1 MKQRRTDKEIIP
13 GGVLIAE
20 EVAPERMPEEVR
32 ETLQR
37 MDEKRERDLLWSGE
51 KTIKET
57 YSQTSSLFADLAD
70 YLRGVLSG
78 LPEGGLNIS
87 DKYTELVDSALILSE
102 YYRKKS
108 EGVEVDGRLADRLY
122 SPGWETLRVLADLPE
137 EIKSELLQDLQE
149 KKDSPLY
156 GTASSTLRET
166 AKVIRDYL
174 PTLTPEETETSLFPE
189 SPTLE
194 EKEDYIIQRGVSL
207 LRILQITLKLDREI
221 QEVRD
226 QVSPKLKTRCTEYR
240 HTTEIVLDSLSRV
253 ITKGYQGAIS
263 LEEAK
268 DKYNN
273 TKELDFALSN
283 LLAEKEKYYKILDI
297 DGERRIVE
305 FNSEPKPSSALEEI
319 QKITR
324 DKYSQSGQIRVPKDL
339 WESQIQKKNSGD
351 VLTSLPDGALK
362 KHIQTLQQQG
372 KLLAGTL
379 EGLSGGTSYLKVF
392 TIALA
397 KTLNEQSRYYKTDG
411 DWSGVPK
418 DLISDLVGDQVTI
431 HREPV
436 KIKGEDRQYPYILIS
451 YEDMARKTSKTGKH
465 SGGKDAEYVRK
476 FINGHRETITD
487 KKTGR
492 TKEVFIPGIKDKQY
506 IIDLGDN
513 NLGGVPFLVNEM
525 TIYTKDTGK
534 EVGCICKLSPQFSQT
549 IRGYS
554 GLRSD
559 TIQLLGGGKQKDI
572 TMDLID
578 TLIFNRGVHQ
588 KGRPEGEFSIRKT
601 QLLDKYRETSN
612 YKGRPGKLETHFRE
626 AIQKAINAKL
636 LLPGETKT
644 GGLRGYREEKN
655 SGGETLSVFVYNP
668 DYLKGEEIPQVDE
681 Q

>member
-1 MKQRRTDKEIIP
+1 MKKKTTDKEIIP

-20 EVAPERMPEEVR
+20 EVSPETMPEEVR
-32 ETLQR
+32 EELRR

-57 YSQTSSLFADLAD
+57 YSQTSSLFADLAE
-70 YLRGVLSG
+70 YLRQFLSG

-87 DKYTELVDSALILSE
+87 DKYTEIADSALVLSE
-102 YYRKKS
+102 YYRNKS
-108 EGVEVDGRLADRLY
+108 ERVEVDGRLADRLY

-149 KKDSPLY
+149 EEDSPLY
-156 GTASSTLRET
+156 GTATSTLRET
-166 AKVIRDYL
+166 AKVIREYL
-174 PTLTPEETETSLFPE
+174 PTLTPEETETTLFPE

-226 QVSPKLKTRCTEYR
+226 QVSPRLQTKCKEYR

-253 ITKGYQGAIS
+253 ITKGYNGSIS

-273 TKELDFALSN
+273 TKDLDFALSD

-297 DGERRIVE
+297 DGERKIIE
-305 FNSEPKPSSALEEI
+305 FKSEPKPSSALEEI
-319 QKITR
+319 QRITR
-324 DKYSQSGQIRVPKDL
+324 DKHSQSGQVRVPKDL
-339 WESQIQKKNSGD
+339 WESQLRNKTSGD
-351 VLTSLPDGALK
+351 VLTTLPDGETK
-362 KHIQTLQQQG
+362 RQIQTLQQKG

-379 EGLSGGTSYLKVF
+379 EGLSGGTAYLKVF

-418 DLISDLVGDQVTI
+418 DLISDFVGDQVTI

-436 KIKGEDRQYPYILIS
+436 KIKGEDRHYPYILIS
-451 YEDMARKTSKTGKH
+451 YEDIAKKTSKTGKI
-465 SGGKDAEYVRK
+465 SGGKDAEFVRNY
-476 FINGHRETITD
+476 INGYREKITD
-487 KKTGR
+487 EKTGR
-492 TKEVFIPGIKDKQY
+492 TKEVFVPGIKDKQY

-534 EVGCICKLSPQFSQT
+534 EVGCICKLSPQFSKT

-578 TLIFNRGVHQ
+578 TLVFNRGVHQ
-588 KGRPEGEFSIRKT
+588 RGRPEGEFAIRKT
-601 QLLDKYRETSN
+601 QLLEKYRETPN
-612 YKGRPGKLETHFRE
+612 YKGRPGKLEKDFRE
-626 AIQKAINAKL
+626 ALQKAINAKL
-636 LLPGETKT
+636 LLSGESKT

-655 SGGETLSVFVYNP
+655 PGGETLSIFVYNP
-668 DYLKGEEIPQVDE
+668 DYLKGEDIPLVDE